1 MNHEN
6 SRHKLLTFTAIIICL
21 IAVVFILRTL
31 NNIFVPLILAI
42 FIAYLFAPVVE
53 FLAKIKVP
61 RIVTLFILLGV
72 ISVIGIFI
80 AQILAKNIREFIVFW
95 PTMES
100 KLLSGIETFFNNYFR
115 VEPRS
120 LLDIL
125 QSTRVTEFLSNFF
138 NLSMNVIGQA
148 LLTLLILIFIYL
160 TYNNYPKLVR
170 RAFSTQR
177 AQYIFEIVKNI
188 NVQIMRYIMIKTLMS
203 AGTGILTGVAC
214 ALFGIKFAVLWGFL
228 AFLFNYIPYIGSIAA
243 VILPI
248 VLSVLQFPGSYLP
261 VFSALSLIIIQLTIG
276 SYLDPEMMGN
286 RFNLSP
292 ILIILSLFFWGYVW
306 GLVGAF
312 LAVPITA
319 VIKIIAQNIEPLK
332 PVAVLMSKKAE

>member
-1 MNHEN
+1 MTHED
-6 SRHKLLTFTAIIICL
+6 SRHRLLTFTAIIISL
-21 IAVVFILRTL
+21 IAVVFVLRTL

-42 FIAYLFAPVVE
+42 FFAYLFAPAVE
-53 FLAKIKVP
+53 FLAKFKIP
-61 RIVTLFILLGV
+61 RIVTLIILLGV

-80 AQILAKNIREFIVFW
+80 AQMLANNIREFIAFW

-100 KLLSGIETFFNNYFR
+100 KLLSAIETFFENYFKIKT
-115 VEPRS
+115 RS
-120 LLDIL
+120 VLEIL
-125 QSTRVTEFLSNFF
+125 QSARVTEVLSNFL
-138 NLSMNVIGQA
+138 NVSMNVVGQL
-148 LLTLLILIFIYL
+148 LLTLLILVFIYL
-160 TYNNYPKLVR
+160 TYKNYPRLITK
-170 RAFSTQR
+170 AFDAQR
-177 AQYIFEIVKNI
+177 AKYIFEIVKNI
-188 NVQIMRYIMIKTLMS
+188 NVQIMNYILIKTLMS

-228 AFLFNYIPYIGSIAA
+228 AFLFNYIPYIGSPAA
-243 VILPI
+243 VVLPI
-248 VLSVLQFPGSYLP
+248 ILSVLQFPGSYLP
-261 VFSALSLIIIQLTIG
+261 VFAALSLIVIQIIIG

-332 PVAVLMSKKAE
+332 PVAILMSKKAD